1 MLVQAYKVKTND
13 IKKFTIVRSKD
24 YNVSS
29 RNSSTLQNEKDALE
43 RLSGQISEDILEKLF
58 LELNDN

>member
-1 MLVQAYKVKTND
+1 MQAFKINTNKMKT
-13 IKKFTIVRSKD
+13 FTIVRSRD

-43 RLSGQISEDILEKLF
+43 RISEQISEDILERLL